1 MASNKLTV
9 SELDFDNI
17 KTNLKTF
24 LQGQSEFQDYDFEG
38 SGFAV
43 LIDLLAY
50 NTHYLGFNA
59 NMLANE
65 MYLDSADIRKN
76 IVSLAKMLGYTPNS
90 PRAPIANLAV
100 RVNNVPSTTTS
111 ITMAK
116 GTVFTTQ
123 VDNTSYQF
131 VTNQSYT
138 IQPTAGVYNFSSVD
152 IYEGTLV
159 TFKYTVD
166 SNDVDQKFVIPSDNA
181 DTSTLKVSIQT
192 SASDTTT
199 EVYSLATSL
208 SELNNTS
215 KVYFL
220 QEGENGRFEI
230 YFGDGILG
238 KKPIDGNIIN
248 LEYIVTNKTE
258 SNGASS
264 FTLSGD
270 VGGFSDVTL
279 TTNTN
284 AANGSEAQTK
294 ESIRYNAPLQYTAQ
308 DRAVTSKDYETIV
321 KSVYPNAQSVSAWGG
336 EDDETPQYGVVK
348 IAIKPISGST
358 LTTTT
363 KESIKTQL
371 RKYNV
376 VSVRPEIVDPET
388 TNILLTSNVKYNAA
402 TTTKTSD
409 TLKSDIITTLTNY
422 NTNTLNQ
429 FDGVFRY
436 SKIVGLIDN
445 TDTSIVSNIT
455 TLKIRKDFTPLIGT
469 SSKYDVYFR
478 NALYNPHSG
487 HNSSAGGILSSTGF
501 KIDGD
506 ADTIYFLDDDGQGA
520 VRRYSLS
527 GSTRVYANN
536 SQGTITYSTGQV
548 TINSLNVSVVENIRG
563 AASSVIEL
571 TVTPSSNDIVP
582 VRDQILNIDTANSTI
597 TVEADTFVGGSSEAG
612 VGYTTST
619 SYTGSSGSSY

>member
-9 SELDFDNI
+9 SDLDFDNV

-24 LQGQSEFQDYDFEG
+24 LQSQSEFQDYDFEG

-43 LIDLLAY
+43 LLDLLAY

>member
-17 KTNLKTF
+17 KTNLKSF
-24 LQGQSEFQDYDFEG
+24 MQGQSEFQDYDFEG

-43 LIDLLAY
+43 LLDVLAY

-76 IVSLAKMLGYTPNS
+76 IVSLAKMIGYTPTS
-90 PRAPIANLAV
+90 CRASNAELTV
-100 RVNNVPSTTTS
+100 KVNNVPNTTTS
-111 ITMAK
+111 LTMDK
-116 GTVFTTQ
+116 GTVFTTS
-123 VDNTSYQF
+123 VDGQSYQF

-138 IQPTAGVYNFSSVD
+138 VQPNSGVYQFAGVK

-159 TFKYTVD
+159 TFKYTKD
-166 SNDVDQKFVIPSDNA
+166 SSDPDQKFIIPSPNA
-181 DTSTLKVSIQT
+181 DTITLKVTIQN
-192 SASDTTT
+192 SSSDSTQN
-199 EVYSLATSL
+199 VYTLATGFTNL
-208 SELNNTS
+208 TDAS

-220 QEGENGRFEI
+220 QENEEGKFEV

-238 KKPIDGNIIN
+238 KSLSDGNIVI

-258 SNGASS
+258 ANGASS
-264 FTLSGD
+264 FALSGD
-270 VGGFSDVTL
+270 IDGFSNVTIA
-279 TTNTN
+279 TTSN

-348 IAIKPISGST
+348 IAIKPISGSV
-358 LTTTT
+358 LTTST
-363 KESIKTQL
+363 KETIKLQL

-388 TNILLTSNVKYNAA
+388 TSILLTSNVKYNEQ
-402 TTTKTSD
+402 TTAKTSD
-409 TLKSDIITTLTNY
+409 TLKANIISTLSNY

-436 SKIVGLIDN
+436 SKIIGLIDN

-455 TLKIRKDFTPLIGT
+455 TLKIRKEFTPTIGVST
-469 SSKYDVYFR
+469 RYDVYYR
-478 NALYNPHSG
+478 NSLYNPHSG
-487 HNSSAGGILSSTGF
+487 HNASDGGILTSSGF

-506 ADTIYFLDDDGQGA
+506 TSTIFFLDDDGQGN

-527 GSTRVYANN
+527 GSTRVYAN
-536 SQGTITYSTGQV
+536 STQGTINYATGQV

-571 TVTPSSNDIVP
+571 TVIPSSNDVVP

-597 TVEADTFVGGSSEAG
+597 AVEADTFVGGSADAG
-612 VGYTTST
+612 VGYTTT
-619 SYTGSSGSSY
+619 SSY

>member
-17 KTNLKTF
+17 KTNLKSF
-24 LQGQSEFQDYDFEG
+24 MQGQSEFQDYDFEG

-43 LIDLLAY
+43 LLDVLAY

-76 IVSLAKMLGYTPNS
+76 IVSLAKMIGYTPTS
-90 PRAPIANLAV
+90 CRASNAELTV
-100 RVNNVPSTTTS
+100 RVNNVPNTTTAL
-111 ITMAK
+111 TMDK
-116 GTVFTTQ
+116 GTVFTTSIDGQ
-123 VDNTSYQF
+123 SYQF

-138 IQPTAGVYNFSSVD
+138 VQPDSGVFQFTGVKV
-152 IYEGTLV
+152 YEGTLV
-159 TFKYTVD
+159 TFKYTKD
-166 SNDVDQKFVIPSDNA
+166 SSDPDQKFIIPSPNA
-181 DTSTLKVSIQT
+181 DTITLKVTIQN
-192 SASDTTT
+192 SSSDSTQN
-199 EVYSLATSL
+199 VYTLATGFTNL
-208 SELNNTS
+208 TDAS

-220 QEGENGRFEI
+220 QENEEGKFEV

-238 KKPIDGNIIN
+238 KSLSDGNIVI

-258 SNGASS
+258 ANGASS
-264 FTLSGD
+264 FALSGD
-270 VGGFSDVTL
+270 IDGFSNVTI
-279 TTNTN
+279 TPTSN

-348 IAIKPISGST
+348 IAIKPISGSV
-358 LTTTT
+358 LTTST
-363 KESIKTQL
+363 KETIKLQL

-388 TNILLTSNVKYNAA
+388 TSILLTSNVKYNEQ
-402 TTTKTSD
+402 TTAKTSD
-409 TLKSDIITTLTNY
+409 TLKANIISTLTNY

-436 SKIVGLIDN
+436 SKIIGLIDN

-455 TLKIRKDFTPLIGT
+455 TLKIRKEFTPTIGVST
-469 SSKYDVYFR
+469 RYDVYYR
-478 NALYNPHSG
+478 NSLYNPHSG
-487 HNSSAGGILSSTGF
+487 HNASDGGILTSSGF

-506 ADTIYFLDDDGQGA
+506 TSTIFFLDDDGQGN

-527 GSTRVYANN
+527 GSTRVYAN
-536 SQGTITYSTGQV
+536 STQGTINYATGQV

-571 TVTPSSNDIVP
+571 TVIPSSNDVVP

-597 TVEADTFVGGSSEAG
+597 TVEADTFVGGSADAG
-612 VGYTTST
+612 VGYTTT
-619 SYTGSSGSSY
+619 SSY

>member
-17 KTNLKTF
+17 KTNLKSF

-43 LIDLLAY
+43 LLDVLAY

-76 IVSLAKMLGYTPNS
+76 IVSLAKMIGYTPTS
-90 PRAPIANLAV
+90 CRASNAELTV
-100 RVNNVPSTTTS
+100 KVNNVPNTTTS
-111 ITMAK
+111 LTMDK
-116 GTVFTTQ
+116 GTVFTTS
-123 VDNTSYQF
+123 VDGQSYQF

-138 IQPTAGVYNFSSVD
+138 VQPNSGVYQFAGVK

-159 TFKYTVD
+159 TFKYTKD
-166 SNDVDQKFVIPSDNA
+166 SSDPDQKFIIPSPNA
-181 DTSTLKVSIQT
+181 DTITLKVTIQN
-192 SASDTTT
+192 SSSDSTQN
-199 EVYSLATSL
+199 VYTLATGFTNL
-208 SELNNTS
+208 TDAS

-220 QEGENGRFEI
+220 QENEEGKFEV

-238 KKPIDGNIIN
+238 KSLSDGNIVI

-258 SNGASS
+258 ANGASS
-264 FTLSGD
+264 FALSGD
-270 VGGFSDVTL
+270 IDGFSNVTIA
-279 TTNTN
+279 TTSN

-348 IAIKPISGST
+348 IAIKPISGSV
-358 LTTTT
+358 LTTST
-363 KESIKTQL
+363 KETIKLQL

-388 TNILLTSNVKYNAA
+388 TSILLTSNVKYNEQ
-402 TTTKTSD
+402 TTAKTSD
-409 TLKSDIITTLTNY
+409 TLKANIISTLTNY

-436 SKIVGLIDN
+436 SKIIGLIDN

-455 TLKIRKDFTPLIGT
+455 TLKIRKEFTPTIGVST
-469 SSKYDVYFR
+469 RYDVYYR
-478 NALYNPHSG
+478 NSLYNPHSG
-487 HNSSAGGILSSTGF
+487 HKANAGGILTSTGF

-506 ADTIYFLDDDGQGA
+506 TSTIFFLDDDGQGN

-527 GSTRVYANN
+527 GSTRVYAN
-536 SQGTITYSTGQV
+536 STQGTINYATGQV

-571 TVTPSSNDIVP
+571 TVTPSSNDVVP

-597 TVEADTFVGGSSEAG
+597 AVEADTFVGGSADAG
-612 VGYTTST
+612 VGYTTT
-619 SYTGSSGSSY
+619 SSY

>member
-43 LIDLLAY
+43 LIDMLAY

-90 PRAPIANLAV
+90 CRASNATLSV
-100 RVNNVPSTTTS
+100 KVNDVPSSTTS
-111 ITMAK
+111 ITMDK
-116 GTVFTTQ
+116 GTVFTTS
-123 VDNTSYQF
+123 VDGQSYQF
-131 VTNQSYT
+131 VTNQSHT
-138 IQPTAGVYNFSSVD
+138 IQPNAGVFQFSNINV
-152 IYEGTLV
+152 YEGTLV

-166 SNDVDQKFVIPSDNA
+166 TNDVDQRFIIPAANA
-181 DTSTLKVSIQT
+181 DTSTLKVTVQN

-199 EVYSLATSL
+199 ETYSLVTGYSDLL
-208 SELNNTS
+208 STS

-220 QEGENGRFEI
+220 QEGEDNRFEV

-238 KKPIDGNIIN
+238 KKPIDGNIVI

-258 SNGASS
+258 ANGASS
-264 FTLSGD
+264 FALSGD
-270 VGGFSDVTL
+270 IDGFSNVTI
-279 TTNTN
+279 TTTSN
-284 AANGSEAQTK
+284 AANGAEPQTK

-358 LTTTT
+358 LTTAT

-371 RKYNV
+371 KRYNV

-388 TNILLTSNVKYNAA
+388 TTILLTSNVKYNENA
-402 TTTKTSD
+402 TTKTAD
-409 TLKSDIITTLTNY
+409 TIKSNVITTLTNY

-436 SKIVGLIDN
+436 SKIIGLVDN

-455 TLKIRKDFTPLIGT
+455 TLKIRKDFTPTIG
-469 SSKYDVYFR
+469 SSTRYDVYFR
-478 NALYNPHSG
+478 NGLYNPHSG
-487 HNSSAGGILSSTGF
+487 HNASAGGILESTGF

-506 ADTIYFLDDDGQGA
+506 TSTIFYLDDDGAGN

-527 GSTRVYANN
+527 GSTRVYAN
-536 SQGTITYSTGQV
+536 STQGTINYSTGQV

-563 AASSVIEL
+563 AASTVIEL
-571 TVTPSSNDIVP
+571 TVKPTSNDIIP

-597 TVEADTFVGGSSEAG
+597 TVETDTFVGGSADAG
-612 VGYTTST
+612 VGYTTT
-619 SYTGSSGSSY
+619 SSY